1 MPLTA
6 AHEETKAYQ
15 EKVEKGKITSPR
27 GGGLFLLVLEGTL
40 LLVYLKRDN
49 CFFSISF
56 SFFSWYLTY
65 SLICFSFNPT
75 VLTQ

>member
-1 MPLTA
+1 MFFEFFILVKLPPP
-6 AHEETKAYQ
+6 EEVAC
-15 EKVEKGKITSPR
+15 
-27 GGGLFLLVLEGTL
+27 FLLILEGTL
-40 LLVYLKRDN
+40 LLVYLKKDI